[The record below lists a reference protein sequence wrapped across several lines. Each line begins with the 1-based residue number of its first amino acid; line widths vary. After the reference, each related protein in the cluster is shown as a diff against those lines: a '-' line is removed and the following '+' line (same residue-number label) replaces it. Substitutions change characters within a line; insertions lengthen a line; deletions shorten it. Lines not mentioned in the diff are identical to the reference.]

1 MKNKSFILSGGG
13 TGGHIYPA
21 VSIAD
26 ALKAKYPDADFL
38 FVGAADRMEMQKVPQ
53 CGYPIRG
60 LWISGM
66 QRKWSIKNLLL
77 PVKLVSS
84 LVTAYF
90 IIKKQQPDIAIG
102 TGGYASA
109 ALLKMASWMGVP
121 TLIQEQNSYPGI
133 TNKWLANNASKICV
147 AYPNLERFF
156 PKEKIVFTGNPIR
169 KNIGEL
175 TADKHEAYQY
185 FNLQPHKK
193 TVLVIGG
200 SLGAKDINELL
211 AENVSFFEKQQIQLL
226 WQCGQLYYDRFKD
239 LESENVKIKAYLQ
252 RMDLAYNVAEVI
264 ISRAGASTVSELT
277 LVGKPVIFIPS
288 PNVAEDHQ
296 TKNAQALV
304 SNNAAVM
311 IAQKEAKVQFQSV
324 FEELIND
331 NEKQESLSR
340 HIAAMAKP
348 NATADIVNEIEK
360 IIGA

>member
-53 CGYPIRG
+53 CGYAIRG
-60 LWISGM
+60 LWISGI
-66 QRKWSIKNLLL
+66 QRKLSLKNLLL
-77 PVKLVSS
+77 PLKLVSS

-147 AYPNLERFF
+147 AYLNLERFF
-156 PKEKIVFTGNPIR
+156 PKEKIVYTGNPIR
-169 KNIGEL
+169 KNIGMF
-175 TADKHEAYQY
+175 TAGKHEAYSH
-185 FNLQPHKK
+185 FGLQPNKK
-193 TVLVIGG
+193 TLLVIGG
-200 SLGAKDINELL
+200 SLGAKAINELI
-211 AENVSFFEKQQIQLL
+211 ADNITFFEQQQIQVL
-226 WQCGQLYYDRFKD
+226 WQCGQLYHERFKH

-252 RMDLAYNVAEVI
+252 RMDFAYSVANVI

-304 SNNAAVM
+304 ANDAALM
-311 IAQKEAKVQFQSV
+311 IAQNELETEFKSV
-324 FEELIND
+324 FEQLIND
-331 NEKQESLSR
+331 ETKQEGLSKQ
-340 HIAAMAKP
+340 IKAMAKP
-348 NATADIVNEIEK
+348 NATADIVIEIEK